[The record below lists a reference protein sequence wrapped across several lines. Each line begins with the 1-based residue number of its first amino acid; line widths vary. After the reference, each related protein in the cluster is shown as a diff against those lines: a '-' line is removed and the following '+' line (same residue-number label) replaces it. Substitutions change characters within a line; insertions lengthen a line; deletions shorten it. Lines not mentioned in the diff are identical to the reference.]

1 MRLIFFSVVAGVLF
15 YWLSH
20 QGIVSFDN
28 NKAKAYVNNVMD
40 RMDIKG
46 RDNKKTLANVP
57 NVDRDVSKLCT
68 ELKDLSERALR
79 LRQLLLA
86 NVVDAANS
94 DKTTIVKRRYS
105 KNR

>member
-28 NKAKAYVNNVMD
+28 VKAKTYVESVMKKINPED
-40 RMDIKG
+40 QTT
-46 RDNKKTLANVP
+46 KKTLSAVP

>member
-15 YWLSH
+15 YWLSY

-28 NKAKAYVNNVMD
+28 VKAKTYMENVMEKINPED
-40 RMDIKG
+40 RN
-46 RDNKKTLANVP
+46 NKKTLKNMP

-86 NVVDAANS
+86 NVVDAAGS
-94 DKTTIVKRRYS
+94 EKTTIVKRRYS

>member
-1 MRLIFFSVVAGVLF
+1 M
-15 YWLSH
+15 
-20 QGIVSFDN
+20 
-28 NKAKAYVNNVMD
+28 
-40 RMDIKG
+40 
-46 RDNKKTLANVP
+46 P

-86 NVVDAANS
+86 NVVDAAGS
-94 DKTTIVKRRYS
+94 EKTTIVKRRYS

>member
-1 MRLIFFSVVAGVLF
+1 MKLIFFSVVAGVLF
-15 YWLSH
+15 YWLSY

-28 NKAKAYVNNVMD
+28 VKAKTYVNDVMD
-40 RMDIKG
+40 KMNPESRG
-46 RDNKKTLANVP
+46 AKKALKNVP

-68 ELKDLSERALR
+68 ELKDLSERAMR
-79 LRQLLLA
+79 LRNLLLA
-86 NVVDAANS
+86 NVVDAAGS